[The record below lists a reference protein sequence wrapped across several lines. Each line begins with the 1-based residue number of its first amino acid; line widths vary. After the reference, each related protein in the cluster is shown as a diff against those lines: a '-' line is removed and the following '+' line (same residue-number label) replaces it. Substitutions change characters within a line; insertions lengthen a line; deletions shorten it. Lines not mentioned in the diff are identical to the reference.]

1 MFGVS
6 KRLFKG
12 NPLLAGCL
20 FLFLAVVCGGVQA
33 EDGKVALASFA
44 VDQLKAGGYVIFM
57 RHARREEI
65 PSQAKLWELDRA
77 ASCEPGGSLNIQG
90 EAESRAI
97 AKAIEQRGIPAGEIL
112 ASPTCRTKQMARI
125 LFGNDVPVEPALAPS
140 WTRLPSQKEEDAAA
154 LKELLSVLVAPGTNR
169 FLISHGKLL
178 TKDAIGVDVPLEQT
192 ETAVFRPK
200 GEGQFEFL
208 GVIRPDDWNQ

>member
-1 MFGVS
+1 MFS
-6 KRLFKG
+6 TIISSSKG

-20 FLFLAVVCGGVQA
+20 FLLVLSSSVTAGA
-33 EDGKVALASFA
+33 WEEDVTMPSFP
-44 VDQLKAGGYVIFM
+44 VEQLKEGGYVIFM

-65 PSQAKLWELDRA
+65 PSQAKLWELDRT

-90 EAESRAI
+90 EAEARSI
-97 AKAIEQRGIPAGEIL
+97 AKGIKEHAIPAGDVL

-125 LFGNDVPVEPALAPS
+125 LFGNDVPTSPAIAPS

-154 LKELLSVLVAPGTNR
+154 LKELLSRPVPSGTNR

-178 TKDAIGVDVPLEQT
+178 TMEAIGMEVPLQQT
-192 ETAVFRPK
+192 ETAVFRPIDGK
-200 GEGQFEFL
+200 FDFM
-208 GVIRPDDWNQ
+208 GVIRPDDWK